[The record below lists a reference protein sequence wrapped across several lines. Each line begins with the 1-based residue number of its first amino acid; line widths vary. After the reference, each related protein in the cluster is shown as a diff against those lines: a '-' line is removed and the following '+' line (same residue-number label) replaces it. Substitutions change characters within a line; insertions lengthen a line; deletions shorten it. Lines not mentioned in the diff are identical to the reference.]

1 MLYCVWFLVQYSV
14 ERCQSDLRILP
25 TCKHTFFLHISNS
38 ASTTFLLHHR
48 KEKRSFTFLWYDHV
62 CLLVMVVFLLLSF
75 HVSLVT
81 WFRNFCT
88 FCFLT
93 YMTWH
98 CHCLSPPFILLAS
111 FHVSTVEVNFLYGC
125 FAAKSDELVCFGN
138 REIKICL
145 LRIHTKH
152 QNNIFLSRKLKGNL
166 RLTL

>member
-1 MLYCVWFLVQYSV
+1 MYGFWFSIPWRDVSRTYV
-14 ERCQSDLRILP
+14 FYRHANILS
-25 TCKHTFFLHISNS
+25 FS
-38 ASTTFLLHHR
+38 TFLTQPPRLSYCII
-48 KEKRSFTFLWYDHV
+48 EKRNGRSLSCGMITCACWLWSF
-62 CLLVMVVFLLLSF
+62 FLLLSF